1 MPSVGDMAPDFTLT
15 AQDKLSVTLSEMR
28 GGRVILA
35 FYPAAFTGVC
45 TKEMCT
51 FSEGMSD
58 LECVG
63 ASVLGISVDSPFSNS
78 AFADANDI
86 SFPLLS
92 DVHREAV
99 NAYGVALAD
108 FVISGY
114 TVAQRSVFV
123 VEADGSIGS
132 AWVADNPGQ
141 EPDYEAVMDYCAKY
155 YCKYCYETHSSWDFM
170 EPRDDGSELWT
181 CELCGQTSRR

>member
-15 AQDKLSVTLSEMR
+15 AQDKSSVTLSEMR
-28 GGRVILA
+28 GSRVILA

-51 FSEGMSD
+51 FSEGMSS
-58 LECVG
+58 LNSSGV
-63 ASVLGISVDSPFSNS
+63 SVFGISVDSPFSNA
-78 AFADANDI
+78 AFADANGI

-92 DVHREAV
+92 DVHREAIES
-99 NAYGVALAD
+99 YGVSLAD

-123 VEADGSIGS
+123 IEADGRVGYS
-132 AWVADNPGQ
+132 WVAENPGI
-141 EPDYEAVMDYCAKY
+141 EPDYEAVMAHCA
-155 YCKYCYETHSSWDFM
+155 S
-170 EPRDDGSELWT
+170 P
-181 CELCGQTSRR
+181 

>member
-15 AQDKLSVTLSEMR
+15 AQDKSSVTLSEMR
-28 GGRVILA
+28 GSPVILA

-51 FSEGMSD
+51 FSEGMSS
-58 LECVG
+58 LNSSGV
-63 ASVLGISVDSPFSNS
+63 SVFGISVDSPFSNA
-78 AFADANDI
+78 AFADANGI

-92 DVHREAV
+92 DVHREAIES
-99 NAYGVALAD
+99 YGVSLAD

-123 VEADGSIGS
+123 IEADGRVGYS
-132 AWVADNPGQ
+132 WVAENPGI
-141 EPDYEAVMDYCAKY
+141 EPDYEAVMAHCA
-155 YCKYCYETHSSWDFM
+155 
-170 EPRDDGSELWT
+170 
-181 CELCGQTSRR
+181 

>member
-15 AQDKLSVTLSEMR
+15 AQDKSSVTLSEMR
-28 GGRVILA
+28 GSRVIFA

-51 FSEGMSD
+51 FSEGMSS
-58 LECVG
+58 LNSSGV
-63 ASVLGISVDSPFSNS
+63 SVFGISVDSPFSNA
-78 AFADANDI
+78 AFADANGI

-92 DVHREAV
+92 DVHREAIES
-99 NAYGVALAD
+99 YGVSLAD

-123 VEADGSIGS
+123 IEADGRVGYS
-132 AWVADNPGQ
+132 WVAENPGI
-141 EPDYEAVMDYCAKY
+141 EPDYEAVMAHCA
-155 YCKYCYETHSSWDFM
+155 
-170 EPRDDGSELWT
+170 
-181 CELCGQTSRR
+181 

>member
-15 AQDKLSVTLSEMR
+15 AQDKSSVTLSDMR

-51 FSEGMSD
+51 FSEGMTS
-58 LECVG
+58 LNSSGV
-63 ASVLGISVDSPFSNS
+63 SVLGISVDSPFSNA
-78 AFADANDI
+78 AFAEANGI

-99 NAYGVALAD
+99 DDYGVSLGD

-114 TVAQRSVFV
+114 TVAQPVS
-123 VEADGSIGS
+123 
-132 AWVADNPGQ
+132 
-141 EPDYEAVMDYCAKY
+141 Y
-155 YCKYCYETHSSWDFM
+155 THLTL
-170 EPRDDGSELWT
+170 PT
-181 CELCGQTSRR
+181 KA